1 MKRPSLLLFLIC
13 IALVWA
19 GSTLSLL
26 AAPAAQ
32 EPRPIIA
39 QPAQNAPVRGE
50 VQIVGSATHPQ
61 FQRYELYFTAWPP
74 PSDQSWVFIGEA
86 HFNPVQLGLLG
97 TWDSRSVTDGRY
109 GLRVRV
115 VKQDGNYLDSEP
127 RIVEVANFREVA
139 SPTPEV
145 AEATAEPLPT
155 PVEEVVSVP
164 TVPVVVPTIEAP
176 PTVQRP
182 TPTPEPEV
190 TPILASGSGSNA
202 GQTEGTAASLTDQLF
217 NPARLV
223 DAVKK
228 AAMYTVAAFV
238 LIGAFFAVKAVLV
251 WLWQKIRP

>member
-1 MKRPSLLLFLIC
+1 MKRPSLLFFLTC
-13 IALVWA
+13 IAFVWA
-19 GSTLSLL
+19 GSTLTLL

-39 QPAQNAPVRGE
+39 QPAQNAAVRGE

-61 FQRYELYFTAWPP
+61 FQRYELYFAPWP
-74 PSDQSWVFIGEA
+74 PSDQSWVFIGDA

-97 TWDSRSVTDGRY
+97 TWDSRSVTDGTY

-115 VKQDGNYLDSEP
+115 VKQDGNYIDSEP
-127 RIVEVANFREVA
+127 RTVEVANFRQVA

-145 AEATAEPLPT
+145 VEATAEPLPT
-155 PVEEVVSVP
+155 PVEEAPAP
-164 TVPVVVPTIEAP
+164 TVEVVVPTIEAP

-182 TPTPEPEV
+182 TPTPEPEA
-190 TPILASGSGSNA
+190 TPILAAGSGTNA
-202 GQTEGTAASLTDQLF
+202 GQTGAKPASVTDQLF
-217 NPARLV
+217 NTARLA
-223 DAVKK
+223 DTVKK

-238 LIGAFFAVKAVLV
+238 LIGAFFAVKALLV

>member
-1 MKRPSLLLFLIC
+1 MKRPSFILLLILS
-13 IALVWA
+13 ALMWA
-19 GSTLSLL
+19 SSTLALL

-39 QPAQNAPVRGE
+39 QPGQNAPVRGE

-61 FQRYELYFTAWPP
+61 FQRYELYFAPWPP
-74 PSDQSWVFIGEA
+74 PSDQSWVFIGDA

-97 TWDSRSVTDGRY
+97 TWDSRSVTDGSY

-127 RIVEVANFREVA
+127 RVVEVANFRQVA
-139 SPTPEV
+139 PPTPEV

-155 PVEEVVSVP
+155 PAEEVAAP
-164 TVPVVVPTIEAP
+164 TVAVVVPTIEAP

-190 TPILASGSGSNA
+190 TPILASGSESSA
-202 GQTEGTAASLTDQLF
+202 GQAGTKPASVTDQLF
-217 NPARLV
+217 NSARLADV
-223 DAVKK
+223 VKK
-228 AAMYTVAAFV
+228 AAMYTVALFIV
-238 LIGAFFAVKAVLV
+238 IGVFFAVKAVLV
-251 WLWQKIRP
+251 WLWHKIRP

>member
-1 MKRPSLLLFLIC
+1 MKRPAFLLLLTT

-19 GSTLSLL
+19 GSTLALL
-26 AAPAAQ
+26 AAPASQ

-39 QPAQNAPVRGE
+39 QPAQNAAVRGE

-61 FQRYELYFTAWPP
+61 FQRYELYFAPWP
-74 PSDQSWVFIGEA
+74 PSDQSWVFIGDA

-97 TWDSRSVTDGRY
+97 TWDSRSVTDGTY

-115 VKQDGNYLDSEP
+115 VKQDGNYIDSEP
-127 RIVEVANFREVA
+127 RTVEVANFRQVA
-139 SPTPEV
+139 TPTPEV

-155 PVEEVVSVP
+155 PVEEVAVP
-164 TVPVVVPTIEAP
+164 TVAIVVPTIEGP
-176 PTVQRP
+176 PTVQPP

-190 TPILASGSGSNA
+190 TPILMANSGSSA
-202 GQTEGTAASLTDQLF
+202 GQTGGKPASVTDQLF
-217 NPARLV
+217 NTARLA

-238 LIGAFFAVKAVLV
+238 LIGAFFAVKALLV